1 MAAGVGGHPFEIQT
15 GSCLASAACALRGR
29 AGMKLW
35 LVRHAQPLVDGGVC
49 YGALDVA
56 ADAPATLQAARS
68 LAQVSPHGVPVV
80 SSPLERCE
88 LLAHTLCGLRPDLI
102 YKTDH
107 RLAEM
112 NFGCFEGQRWDA
124 MPRQALDD
132 WTADFWQHRFGGAQ
146 SVAEFMAQ
154 VASVWDAA
162 ATGQQD
168 QVWITHAGV
177 IRAAHL
183 LARGV
188 RQVQHAA
195 QWPLDAPAF
204 GQWCVLNVA
213 LDPLSLAN
221 RNGCVSK

>member
-1 MAAGVGGHPFEIQT
+1 
-15 GSCLASAACALRGR
+15 
-29 AGMKLW
+29 MKLW
-35 LVRHAQPLVDGGVC
+35 LVRHAQPLVESGVC

-56 ADAPATLQAARS
+56 ADAAATLQAARS
-68 LAQVSPHGVPVV
+68 LAQAMPEGVPLV
-80 SSPLERCE
+80 SSPLQRCE
-88 LLAHTLCGLRPDLI
+88 LLAQTLCGLRPDLT
-102 YKTDH
+102 YKTDV
-107 RLAEM
+107 RLTEM

-132 WTADFWQHRFGGAQ
+132 WTGDFWQHHFGGAQ

-154 VASVWDAA
+154 VASVWDEAVPGA
-162 ATGQQD
+162 QH

-177 IRAAHL
+177 IRVAHL

-204 GQWCVLNVA
+204 GQWSVLNVA
-213 LDPLSLAN
+213 LDPAMSAKSDD
-221 RNGCVSK
+221 RVSK

>member
-1 MAAGVGGHPFEIQT
+1 
-15 GSCLASAACALRGR
+15 
-29 AGMKLW
+29 MKLW
-35 LVRHAQPLVDGGVC
+35 LVRHALPLVDSGVC

-56 ADAPATLQAARS
+56 ADASATLQAAGK
-68 LAQVSPHGVPVV
+68 LAQALPHGVRVV
-80 SSPLERCE
+80 SSPLQRCE
-88 LLAHTLCGLRPDLI
+88 LLAHTLCGLRPDLA

-107 RLAEM
+107 RLAEI

-124 MPRQALDD
+124 MPRQALDN
-132 WTADFWQHRFGGAQ
+132 WTADFWQHRFGGVQ

-154 VASVWDAA
+154 VASVWDEAVL
-162 ATGQQD
+162 GPQH

-213 LDPLSLAN
+213 FDPALWAN
-221 RNGCVSK
+221 ADDRVSK

>member
-1 MAAGVGGHPFEIQT
+1 
-15 GSCLASAACALRGR
+15 
-29 AGMKLW
+29 MKLW
-35 LVRHAQPLVDGGVC
+35 LVRHAQPLVDSGVC
-49 YGALDVA
+49 YGALDLA
-56 ADAPATLQAARS
+56 ADAAATLQAARS
-68 LAQVSPHGVPVV
+68 LVQALPHGVQVV
-80 SSPLERCE
+80 SSPLQRCE
-88 LLAHTLCGLRPDLI
+88 LLAHTLCGLRPDLT

-112 NFGCFEGQRWDA
+112 NFGCFEDQRWDA

-154 VASVWDAA
+154 VASVWDEAA
-162 ATGQQD
+162 PGPQD

-183 LARGV
+183 LALGV

-204 GQWCVLNVA
+204 GQWCVLTVA
-213 LDPLSLAN
+213 LDPAMSAN
-221 RNGCVSK
+221 AGGQVTK